1 MIIPNKSVPF
11 KKTMIHKMLA
21 IIELE
26 FDEIAISELYAKTKS
41 KFCSMDEFVYSL
53 DLLYVLDKIT
63 INEFGLVKKC

>member
-11 KKTMIHKMLA
+11 KKTVIHKMLV
-21 IIELE
+21 IVELDFE
-26 FDEIAISELYAKTKS
+26 EMAISELYKKTKT
-41 KFCSMDEFVYSL
+41 KFSSMDEFVYSL